1 MAEKNFNIRERAI
14 KTISIEAEAVNKL
27 KEHIDENFEQVIRLI
42 YNSQGRVIVTGI
54 GKSAQIAGKIVSTLN
69 STGTPSVFMHAADAV
84 HGDLG
89 IIREDDII
97 ICLSKS
103 GNTPEI
109 KVLIP
114 FLQLRG
120 NPLIGIVGNTNSYL
134 AQKADYVL
142 NTTTT
147 QEACPNNLA
156 PTASTTA
163 QLAMGDAL
171 AVTLLEYRGFTA
183 KDFAKFHPAGILG
196 KELYLKVADLYP
208 NNEAP
213 QVALDDS
220 LRKVIVEISSK
231 RLGATA
237 VLDKGVLKGI
247 ITDGDLRRMLE
258 KQVDLEN
265 VTAESVMSPAP
276 KTASPDMLV
285 SDALDLMRSNS
296 ITQLLVTDNNNY
308 VGVIHLHDIL
318 KEGLL

>member
-1 MAEKNFNIRERAI
+1 MRDTGFNIRERAI
-14 KTISIEAEAVNKL
+14 KTITTEAAAVSKL
-27 KEHIDENFEQVIRLI
+27 QDFIDKDFEETVRLI
-42 YNSQGRVIVTGI
+42 YNSRGRVIVTGI
-54 GKSAQIAGKIVSTLN
+54 GKSAQIGSKIVSTLN
-69 STGTPSVFMHAADAV
+69 STGTPAVFMHAADAV

-97 ICLSKS
+97 ICISKS

-114 FLQLRG
+114 FLKLRG
-120 NPLIGIVGNTNSYL
+120 STLIGMVGNTSSYL
-134 AQKADYVL
+134 AKQADYIL
-142 NTTTT
+142 NTTIG

-163 QLAMGDAL
+163 QLVMGDAL

-183 KDFAKFHPAGILG
+183 KDFALFHPGGALG
-196 KELYLKVADLYP
+196 KKLYLKVADIYP

-213 QVALDDS
+213 QVMYDES

-237 VLDKGVLKGI
+237 VLQDSKLAGI

-258 KQVDLEN
+258 KQVNLDQ
-265 VTAESVMSPAP
+265 VRAADVMSKNPR
-276 KTASPDMLV
+276 TATPDMLV
-285 SDALDLMRSNS
+285 SDALDIMRSKN
-296 ITQLLVTDNNNY
+296 ITQLLVLENGRY

-318 KEGLL
+318 KEGIL

>member
-1 MAEKNFNIRERAI
+1 MAGKKFNIRERAA
-14 KTISIEAEAVNKL
+14 KTINIEAEAVKQLVQYIN
-27 KEHIDENFEQVIRLI
+27 EDFEKVIELI
-42 YNSQGRVIVTGI
+42 FNSTGRVIVTGI

-69 STGTPSVFMHAADAV
+69 STGTPAVFMHAADAV

-89 IIREDDII
+89 IIRKDDII

-114 FLQLRG
+114 FLKLRK
-120 NPLIGIVGNTNSYL
+120 NPLIGMVGNTNSYL
-134 AQKADYVL
+134 AQKADFVL
-142 NTTTT
+142 NTTIS

-171 AVTLLEYRGFTA
+171 AITLLEYRGFTA
-183 KDFAKFHPAGILG
+183 HDFAKFHPAGILG
-196 KELYLKVADLYP
+196 KKLYLKVADIYP
-208 NNEAP
+208 NNEMPAVNP
-213 QVALDDS
+213 RDS
-220 LRKVIVEISSK
+220 LRKVIMEISSK

-237 VLDKGVLKGI
+237 VVDNGTLKGI
-247 ITDGDLRRMLE
+247 VTDGDLRRMLE
-258 KQVDLEN
+258 KQVNLES
-265 VTAESVMSPAP
+265 VTAENVMSPDP
-276 KTASPDMLV
+276 RTASPDMLV

-296 ITQLLVTDNNNY
+296 ITQLLVLDKRKY

>member
-1 MAEKNFNIRERAI
+1 MAGKKFNIRERAA
-14 KTISIEAEAVNKL
+14 KTINIEAEAVKQLVQYVN
-27 KEHIDENFEQVIRLI
+27 EDFEKVIELI
-42 YNSQGRVIVTGI
+42 FNSTGRVIVTGI

-89 IIREDDII
+89 IIRKDDII

-114 FLQLRG
+114 FLKLRK
-120 NPLIGIVGNTNSYL
+120 NPLIGMVGNTNSYL
-134 AQKADYVL
+134 AQKADFVL
-142 NTTTT
+142 NTTIS

-171 AVTLLEYRGFTA
+171 AITLLEYRGFTA
-183 KDFAKFHPAGILG
+183 QDFAKFHPAGILG
-196 KELYLKVADLYP
+196 KKLYLKVADIYP
-208 NNEAP
+208 NNEMPAVNP
-213 QVALDDS
+213 SDN
-220 LRKVIVEISSK
+220 LRKVIMEISSK

-237 VLDKGVLKGI
+237 VVDNGTLKGI
-247 ITDGDLRRMLE
+247 VTDGDLRRMLE
-258 KQVDLEN
+258 KQVNLES
-265 VTAESVMSPAP
+265 VTAENVMSPDP

-296 ITQLLVTDNNNY
+296 ITQLLVLDEKKY